1 MFTFGIIFTVVAV
14 CGLMVVC
21 GLIHIAIQQ
30 QRVYMRYQA
39 ANRLMSGIIRDHLIW
54 PETPQW
60 NTCLYSVRTEF
71 KRFIQQIHLQET
83 YWGVADKAVPLVEEM
98 MNRYIDL
105 LVVKVNTPKP
115 VVDCKV

>member
-1 MFTFGIIFTVVAV
+1 MLIFGIICLF
-14 CGLMVVC
+14 
-21 GLIHIAIQQ
+21 IALLGTLHCVIQQ
-30 QRVYMRYQA
+30 HRVYMRYQA
-39 ANRLMSGIIRDHLIW
+39 ANRLMSNIIRDHLIW

-71 KRFIQQIHLQET
+71 KRFIQQIHLYET
-83 YWGVADKAVPLVEEM
+83 YWGVADKSVPLVEEM

-115 VVDCKV
+115 IVDCKV